1 MSLPKEIFEKDR
13 NLLSE
18 YQEKYFKEL
27 VDRTDKLIF
36 DLADTTKEAFLL
48 FRSFSTET
56 EGTREA

>member
-1 MSLPKEIFEKDR
+1 MSLPEQLFGKDGH
-13 NLLSE
+13 LLSE

-36 DLADTTKEAFLL
+36 DLIVTTKEALLL

-56 EGTREA
+56 EGREA

>member
-1 MSLPKEIFEKDR
+1 MSLPEQLFGKDG

-36 DLADTTKEAFLL
+36 DLI
-48 FRSFSTET
+48 
-56 EGTREA
+56 